1 MARTLFA
8 ACIATLYIMGLV
20 SASIHG
26 NQNSTSTIPTLR
38 MSSFCR
44 NLDIL
49 EFPNGTS
56 RYVCKS
62 QHRRMVRVM

>member
-1 MARTLFA
+1 MSRTLFA

-20 SASIHG
+20 SVSIYGH
-26 NQNSTSTIPTLR
+26 QNSTSTLR

-44 NLDIL
+44 NLDVL
-49 EFPNGTS
+49 EFPNGTA